1 MNVVMGRPAECG
13 RKPITTF
20 FFRRD
25 KMPVEFL
32 YLIIVFAVAI
42 IGFTVLKR
50 PLYETMLAAFVI
62 LVAVTGTWGSIWTF
76 IWDAITESSLYVI
89 IVFIIS
95 ASLLSKTTVIDDFI
109 AIILSVFGRFT
120 GGAGY
125 VAIIG
130 STYMGSLSGSGPG
143 NVATTGVFSIPAM
156 KRSGFPP
163 ELAANVEAHSS
174 TMGNMIPPAG
184 MIATAFAILDKM
196 YPEKYTISQYW
207 LLLWGIAAWFI
218 LQRIL
223 TMIAMCKYYHVKPMA
238 KEDIPPFKESIRN
251 GWKAIFLPITV
262 FLPFLLT
269 SKFEGFFTKQLG
281 SGYKAL
287 SNSLLLFI
295 PALIVVTA
303 IALSDGKTRKAMTL
317 KNMTEYVTDGMLKVV
332 PTASLVLFAYFVSNV
347 LETLGIEAAIGEY
360 IAGLNMS
367 KLGLCLLLPAFSA
380 ILGMLIPGS
389 TQVKIFGGIFITI
402 LASCGVDPMLTCGM
416 LPCIC
421 GAMHGVTPP
430 YCACVYTG
438 MGIAEAELGPT
449 LKNCAWW
456 IAIHYLLSVIMLM
469 GWLPVVGLIA

>member
-1 MNVVMGRPAECG
+1 M
-13 RKPITTF
+13 PI
-20 FFRRD
+20 
-25 KMPVEFL
+25 EFL
-32 YLIIVFAVAI
+32 YLGIVFAVAVL
-42 IGFTVLKR
+42 GFTLLKR
-50 PLYETMLAAFVI
+50 PLYECMLAAFII
-62 LVAVTGTWGSIWTF
+62 LVAVTCTWGSIGTF
-76 IWDAITESSLYVI
+76 MWDAITESSLYVI
-89 IVFIIS
+89 IVFIVS
-95 ASLLSKTTVIDDFI
+95 AALLSKTTVIDDFI
-109 AIILSVFGRFT
+109 AIILSIFGRLT

-143 NVATTGVFSIPAM
+143 NVATTGVFTIPAM
-156 KRSGFPP
+156 KRSGFPA

-196 YPEKYTISQYW
+196 YPGKYTISQYW
-207 LLLWGIAAWFI
+207 LLLWGIALWFI
-218 LQRIL
+218 LQRIITL
-223 TMIAMCKYYHVKPMA
+223 YAMCKYYKVKPMA
-238 KEDIPPFKESIRN
+238 KEDIPSFKESVRH

-269 SKFEGFFTKQLG
+269 SKFEAFFTGRLG
-281 SGYKAL
+281 SG
-287 SNSLLLFI
+287 SSSFTNSILLFI
-295 PALIVVTA
+295 PALIVIVA
-303 IALSDGKTRKAMTL
+303 IVLSDKETKKKMNLR
-317 KNMTEYVTDGMLKVV
+317 NMTGWITDGMVKVV
-332 PTASLVLFAYFVSNV
+332 PTAALVLFAYFVSNV
-347 LETLGIEAAIGEY
+347 LETLGIEAAIGEF

-367 KLGLCLLLPAFSA
+367 KLALALILPLFTA

-389 TQVKIFGGIFITI
+389 TQVKIFGGIIITI
-402 LASCGVDPMLTCGM
+402 LAAAGVNPMLACGM

-456 IAIHYLLSVIMLM
+456 ILFHYVLSVLVIM
-469 GWLPVVGLIA
+469 GWLPLIGLIAA